1 MFAQR
6 LFRRRSRKTSMLCVT
21 GLCAGN
27 SQVTGEFPAQTASNA
42 ENFSIWCRH
51 HACCNLAHVP
61 NCIRILSLVF
71 KPKQD
76 SFFTRF
82 GQWAHKSF
90 VIWISICGVW
100 GTYQK
105 TTDSM
110 MPSSLSTL
118 LVIYA
123 GNLPVTGEFPA
134 QRPVTRSFHVF
145 FDLRLNK
152 RLSKQSSGWWFETP
166 SCPLWR
172 QCNEM
177 GLVFKPKWLHQNYMV
192 AYSHCRYKNKRQRSI
207 VTNLDYYINM

>member
-27 SQVTGEFPAQTASNA
+27 SPVIGDFPAQSASNA
-42 ENFSIWCRH
+42 ENVSIWFRH

-71 KPKQD
+71 TQNNIHFLRDLNNELTNPLWYGFQ
-76 SFFTRF
+76 SV
-82 GQWAHKSF
+82 GY
-90 VIWISICGVW
+90 G

-105 TTDSM
+105 TIDNM
-110 MPSSLSTL
+110 MTPSLSTL
-118 LVIYA
+118 PTIYV
-123 GNLPVTGEFPA
+123 GNLPVTDEFPV
-134 QRPVTRSFHVF
+134 QSPVTRSFHVF

-152 RLSKQSSGWWFETP
+152 RLRKQSSGWWFETP
-166 SCPLWR
+166 SRPLWR

-177 GLVFKPKWLHQNYMV
+177 GLLSNQNDYIKIIWL
-192 AYSHCRYKNKRQRSI
+192 RTII
-207 VTNLDYYINM
+207 VDTRIKGNGQ